1 VVEALVR
8 WDPAWFAARELEDR
22 RGLHLPPVVS
32 LAAVTGER
40 RAVDGALSQAVL
52 PPEVERLGPLPVGPD
67 TVRVLLRAPSEQAP
81 ALAAALGALRAV
93 RSARKDTASIQV
105 VVDPPD
111 LAS

>member
-1 VVEALVR
+1 M
-8 WDPAWFAARELEDR
+8 
-22 RGLHLPPVVS
+22 
-32 LAAVTGER
+32 
-40 RAVDGALSQAVL
+40 
-52 PPEVERLGPLPVGPD
+52 PVGPD
-67 TVRVLLRAPSEQAP
+67 TVRVLLRTPSEQAP

>member
-1 VVEALVR
+1 M
-8 WDPAWFAARELEDR
+8 
-22 RGLHLPPVVS
+22 
-32 LAAVTGER
+32 
-40 RAVDGALSQAVL
+40 DGALSQAVL

-105 VVDPPD
+105 VVAPPD